1 MDSKQR
7 VQAKKIGEM
16 ISILLSVM
24 ECSKKNCMKEKQA
37 IEKNKDLI
45 AKKTRLNLTTD
56 VNEKTKLINELSKNN
71 AIYKYDKCVLKNC
84 KEIFKKLINIFK
96 IIASDID
103 KTTPK
108 YNTINKMINELN
120 ILFGKIN
127 YTKEDHKIF
136 MTNFTEIM
144 KELK

>member
-1 MDSKQR
+1 MDSKKR
-7 VQAKKIGEM
+7 IQAKKIGEM

-24 ECSKKNCMKEKQA
+24 ECSKKNCIKEKQA

-71 AIYKYDKCVLKNC
+71 AIFKYDKCVFKNC
-84 KEIFKKLINIFK
+84 KEILKKLINMLK

-108 YNTINKMINELN
+108 YNTINKMINELD
-120 ILFGKIN
+120 ILFGRIN

>member
-7 VQAKKIGEM
+7 AQAKKIGEM

-24 ECSKKNCMKEKQA
+24 ECSNKNCIKEKQA

-56 VNEKTKLINELSKNN
+56 DNEKAKILTELSKNN
-71 AIYKYDKCVLKNC
+71 TIYKYDKCVFKNC
-84 KEIFKKLINIFK
+84 REILKKLINMFK
-96 IIASDID
+96 TIASNIP
-103 KTTPK
+103 KTNSK
-108 YNTINKMINELN
+108 YNTIDKMINELN
-120 ILFGKIN
+120 ILFEKIN

-136 MTNFTEIM
+136 ITNFTEIM